1 MKAGRKSGV
10 PKEVT
15 CFKGVLNL
23 EVRRPK
29 IVLNKWK
36 FCFIKVFINLID
48 ISESDNF

>member
-10 PKEVT
+10 PKEVR

-29 IVLNKWK
+29 SDSVPT
-36 FCFIKVFINLID
+36 IKLY
-48 ISESDNF
+48 